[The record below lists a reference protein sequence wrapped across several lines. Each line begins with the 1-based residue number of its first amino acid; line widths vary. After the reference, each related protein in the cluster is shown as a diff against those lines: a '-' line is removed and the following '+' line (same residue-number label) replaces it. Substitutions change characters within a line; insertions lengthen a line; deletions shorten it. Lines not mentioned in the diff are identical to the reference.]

1 MKSNG
6 LASLLHRKSNAS
18 ERTYGILIDD
28 DTPFAIKEA
37 YKTARTNLLFALAT
51 NENKCVIMTS
61 ALASEGKST
70 NCANLALTMSQ
81 TGATVLLIDADL
93 RKSTQHKIFGIS
105 NTIGLAEILGGF
117 CKVADGVQEQVHPN
131 LDIIT
136 AGQVP
141 PNPSELLGSQNM
153 QKLIEIV
160 SKNYNYIFIDS
171 PPVNI
176 VTDALVLARYAA
188 GLIMC
193 TRCRQSTH
201 DELRRAVASVEF
213 ANAKILGMVVCD
225 VKDTGAGYY
234 RKSYKS
240 YKNYE

>member
-1 MKSNG
+1 MSSNII
-6 LASLLHRKSNAS
+6 STLLHRKRSNA
-18 ERTYGILIDD
+18 EKNYGILINEN
-28 DTPFAIKEA
+28 TAFAIKEA

-51 NENKCVIMTS
+51 SENKCVIMTS

-93 RKSTQHKIFGIS
+93 RKSTQHKIF
-105 NTIGLAEILGGF
+105 NVPNKVGLAEILGGF
-117 CKVADGVQEQVHPN
+117 CKVADGLQEQILPN

-136 AGQVP
+136 AGKVP
-141 PNPSELLGSQNM
+141 PNPSELLGSLNM

-160 SKNYNYIFIDS
+160 SKNYDYIFIDS
-171 PPVNI
+171 PPVNV

-188 GLIMC
+188 GLIFC
-193 TRCRQSTH
+193 TRYRQSTH
-201 DELRRAVASVEF
+201 DELRRALASVEF
-213 ANAKILGMVVCD
+213 ASAKILGMIVCD
-225 VKDTGAGYY
+225 VKETGAGYY
-234 RKSYKS
+234 KKSYRS

>member
-6 LASLLHRKSNAS
+6 LASLLRKKQDVS
-18 ERTYGILIDD
+18 ERIYGILIND
-28 DTPFAIKEA
+28 DTAFAIKEA

-51 NENKCVIMTS
+51 SENKCVIMTS
-61 ALASEGKST
+61 ALAAEGKST

-81 TGATVLLIDADL
+81 TGASVLLVDADL
-93 RKSTQHKIFGIS
+93 RKSTQHKIFGLS

-117 CKVADGVQEQVHPN
+117 CKVGDGVHEQVHPN

-160 SKNYNYIFIDS
+160 SENYNYIFIDS

-188 GLIMC
+188 GLIVC
-193 TRCRQSTH
+193 TRHRQSTH
-201 DELRRAVASVEF
+201 DELRRAITSIEF
-213 ANAKILGMVVCD
+213 ANAKVLGMLVCD
-225 VKDTGAGYY
+225 VKDMSGGYY

-240 YKNYE
+240 YKSYE

>member
-6 LASLLHRKSNAS
+6 LSSLIHRKQTAS
-18 ERTYGILIDD
+18 DTYGILIDEN
-28 DTPFAIKEA
+28 TPFAIKEA
-37 YKTARTNLLFALAT
+37 YKTARTNLLFSLST
-51 NENKCVIMTS
+51 SENKCVIMTS
-61 ALASEGKST
+61 ALAAEGKST

-81 TGATVLLIDADL
+81 TGASVLLIDADL

-117 CKVADGVQEQVHPN
+117 CKVGDGVQEQIHPD

-160 SKNYNYIFIDS
+160 SENYNYIFIDS

-193 TRCRQSTH
+193 TRYRQSTH

-213 ANAKILGMVVCD
+213 ANAKILGMIVCD
-225 VKDTGAGYY
+225 VKDVGGGYY

-240 YKNYE
+240 YKSYE

>member
-1 MKSNG
+1 MRSNG
-6 LASLLHRKSNAS
+6 LFSLFRRTHDASD
-18 ERTYGILIDD
+18 RTHGILIDD
-28 DTPFAIKEA
+28 NTPFAIKEA

-51 NENKCVIMTS
+51 SENKCVIMTS

-81 TGATVLLIDADL
+81 TGASVLLIDADL

-117 CKVADGVQEQVHPN
+117 CKVGDGVQEQVHPN

-160 SKNYNYIFIDS
+160 SKNYSYIFIDS

-176 VTDALVLARYAA
+176 VTDALVLAKYAA

-193 TRCRQSTH
+193 TRYRQSTH
-201 DELRRAVASVEF
+201 DEVRRAVASVEF
-213 ANAKILGMVVCD
+213 ANAKILGMIVCD
-225 VKDTGAGYY
+225 VRDTGSSYY

-240 YKNYE
+240 YKSYE

>member
-1 MKSNG
+1 MNSNR
-6 LASLLHRKSNAS
+6 LTSLLHRKNPAS
-18 ERTYGILIDD
+18 ERYGNLIDD
-28 DTPFAIKEA
+28 TTPFAIKEA
-37 YKTARTNLLFALAT
+37 YKTARTNLLFSLST
-51 NENKCVIMTS
+51 SDSKCVIMTS
-61 ALASEGKST
+61 ALAAEGKST

-81 TGATVLLIDADL
+81 TGASVLLIDADL
-93 RKSTQHKIFGIS
+93 RKSTQHKIFGIP

-117 CKVADGVQEQVHPN
+117 CKVGEGVQQQVYPN

-153 QKLIEIV
+153 QRLIEAV
-160 SKNYNYIFIDS
+160 NSSFDYIFIDS

-176 VTDALVLARYAA
+176 VTDALVLAKYAA

-193 TRCRQSTH
+193 TRYRQSTH
-201 DELRRAVASVEF
+201 DEVRRAVASVEF
-213 ANAKILGMVVCD
+213 ANAKILGMIVCD
-225 VKDTGAGYY
+225 VKDTGGGYY

-240 YKNYE
+240 YKSYE

>member
-6 LASLLHRKSNAS
+6 LTSLLRRNPQMS
-18 ERTYGILIDD
+18 ERTYGILIND
-28 DTPFAIKEA
+28 DTPFSIKEA

-51 NENKCVIMTS
+51 SENKCVIMTS
-61 ALASEGKST
+61 ALAAEGKST

-81 TGATVLLIDADL
+81 TGASVLLIDADL

-117 CKVADGVQEQVHPN
+117 CKVADGLHEHVHPN

-160 SKNYNYIFIDS
+160 TENYNYIFIDS

-188 GLIMC
+188 GLIVC
-193 TRCRQSTH
+193 TRHRQSTH
-201 DELRRAVASVEF
+201 DELRRAVASIEF

-225 VKDTGAGYY
+225 VKDTSGGYY

-240 YKNYE
+240 YRSYE